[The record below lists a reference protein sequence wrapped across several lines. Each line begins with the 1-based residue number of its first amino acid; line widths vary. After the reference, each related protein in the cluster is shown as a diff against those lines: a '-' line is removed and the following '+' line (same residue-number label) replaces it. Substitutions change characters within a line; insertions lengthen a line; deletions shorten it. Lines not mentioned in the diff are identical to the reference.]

1 MLGVSKD
8 ASDAEI
14 KRAFRKKARQF
25 HPDRNPGDAG
35 AEAKFKQVQAA
46 HEKIGDAEARREYDQ
61 QQQMANMFGG
71 GRGGNPFGGMGG
83 GFEDVLGQ
91 MFSGRGGGRGS
102 NPFGGMGGR
111 QRQPSQRPSR
121 PKGSDIKVS
130 IDISV
135 AEAEQGGTFS
145 FTFKRLKPNSI
156 GTMEPK
162 TVTMKTKLEPG
173 VKHGTVKRMKGQGHD
188 HPEGDSGDVLLTIR
202 IDVNYAK
209 QLADQAEKTRDF
221 SPKIGPY
228 SIGYSSGTSGSRGM
242 HFVSEKEQAGWAGFM
257 LSRGLDG
264 SIFERYKIGLILR
277 ANSNT
282 YESVGSN
289 RIKFKF
295 YDLMQPLG
303 EIHSKILDDELD
315 ILMGPPS
322 VLSYFVDINS

>member
-46 HEKIGDAEARREYDQ
+46 HEKIGNAEARREHDQ

-71 GRGGNPFGGMGG
+71 GRGSNPFGGMGG

-91 MFSGRGGGRGS
+91 MFS
-102 NPFGGMGGR
+102 GGMGGR

-156 GTMEPK
+156 RTMEPK

-188 HPEGDSGDVLLTIR
+188 HPEGDAGDVLLTIR
-202 IDVNYAK
+202 IDAGEDYYWDGDSLIQEVQTAYSTLMLGGKVKVKLPSGKEGLLTVPANTQVGDRRRMTGAGI
-209 QLADQAEKTRDF
+209 QGGDLDLEFVLMETEELTNEQRDALEK
-221 SPKIGPY
+221 
-228 SIGYSSGTSGSRGM
+228 
-242 HFVSEKEQAGWAGFM
+242 
-257 LSRGLDG
+257 LSKTGL
-264 SIFERYKIGLILR
+264 
-277 ANSNT
+277 
-282 YESVGSN
+282 
-289 RIKFKF
+289 
-295 YDLMQPLG
+295 
-303 EIHSKILDDELD
+303 
-315 ILMGPPS
+315 
-322 VLSYFVDINS
+322 

>member
-8 ASDAEI
+8 ATDAEI

-46 HEKIGDAEARREYDQ
+46 HEKIGSTEARREYDQ

-91 MFSGRGGGRGS
+91 MFSGGMGGGRAGS
-102 NPFGGMGGR
+102 PFGGTSGR
-111 QRQPSQRPSR
+111 PRQPTQRASR

-202 IDVNYAK
+202 IDAGEGYYWDGDSLIQEVQTAYSTLMLGGKVKVKLPSGKEGLLTVPAK
-209 QLADQAEKTRDF
+209 TQVGDRRRMTGAGIQGGDLDLEFVLMETEVLTDEQRDALEKLAKT
-221 SPKIGPY
+221 
-228 SIGYSSGTSGSRGM
+228 
-242 HFVSEKEQAGWAGFM
+242 
-257 LSRGLDG
+257 GL
-264 SIFERYKIGLILR
+264 
-277 ANSNT
+277 
-282 YESVGSN
+282 
-289 RIKFKF
+289 
-295 YDLMQPLG
+295 
-303 EIHSKILDDELD
+303 
-315 ILMGPPS
+315 
-322 VLSYFVDINS
+322 

>member
-91 MFSGRGGGRGS
+91 MFSGRGGGRGG

-202 IDVNYAK
+202 IDAGEGYYWDGDSLIQEV
-209 QLADQAEKTRDF
+209 QTT
-221 SPKIGPY
+221 Y
-228 SIGYSSGTSGSRGM
+228 ST
-242 HFVSEKEQAGWAGFM
+242 
-257 LSRGLDG
+257 
-264 SIFERYKIGLILR
+264 LILGGK
-277 ANSNT
+277 
-282 YESVGSN
+282 V
-289 RIKFKF
+289 K
-295 YDLMQPLG
+295 
-303 EIHSKILDDELD
+303 
-315 ILMGPPS
+315 
-322 VLSYFVDINS
+322 VLSLIHI

>member
-8 ASDAEI
+8 ATDAEI

-46 HEKIGDAEARREYDQ
+46 HEKIGSTEARREYDQ

-91 MFSGRGGGRGS
+91 MFSGGMGGGRAGS
-102 NPFGGMGGR
+102 PFGGTSGR
-111 QRQPSQRPSR
+111 PRQPTQRASR

-188 HPEGDSGDVLLTIR
+188 HPEGDAGDVLLTIR
-202 IDVNYAK
+202 IDAGEGYYWDGDSLIQEVQTAYSTLMLGGKVKVKLPSGKEGLLTVPANTQVGDRRRMTGAGI
-209 QLADQAEKTRDF
+209 QGGDLDLEFVLMETEELTDEQRDALEK
-221 SPKIGPY
+221 
-228 SIGYSSGTSGSRGM
+228 
-242 HFVSEKEQAGWAGFM
+242 
-257 LSRGLDG
+257 LSKTGL
-264 SIFERYKIGLILR
+264 
-277 ANSNT
+277 
-282 YESVGSN
+282 
-289 RIKFKF
+289 
-295 YDLMQPLG
+295 
-303 EIHSKILDDELD
+303 
-315 ILMGPPS
+315 
-322 VLSYFVDINS
+322 

>member
-46 HEKIGDAEARREYDQ
+46 HEKIGSAEARREYDQ

-83 GFEDVLGQ
+83 
-91 MFSGRGGGRGS
+91 R
-102 NPFGGMGGR
+102 P
-111 QRQPSQRPSR
+111 RQPSQRPSR

-145 FTFKRLKPNSI
+145 FTFKRLKPNSL

-188 HPEGDSGDVLLTIR
+188 HPEGDAGDVLLTIR
-202 IDVNYAK
+202 IDAGEGYYWDGDSLIQEVQTSYSTLMLGGKVKVKLPSGKEGLLTVPANTQVGDRRRMTGAGIQGGDLDLEFVLMETEELTNEQRDALEKLAK
-209 QLADQAEKTRDF
+209 T
-221 SPKIGPY
+221 
-228 SIGYSSGTSGSRGM
+228 
-242 HFVSEKEQAGWAGFM
+242 
-257 LSRGLDG
+257 GL
-264 SIFERYKIGLILR
+264 
-277 ANSNT
+277 
-282 YESVGSN
+282 
-289 RIKFKF
+289 
-295 YDLMQPLG
+295 
-303 EIHSKILDDELD
+303 
-315 ILMGPPS
+315 
-322 VLSYFVDINS
+322 

>member
-1 MLGVSKD
+1 MAEQDPYRVLGVSKD
-8 ASDAEI
+8 SSDAEI

-46 HEKIGDAEARREYDQ
+46 HEKIGSAEARREYDQ

-91 MFSGRGGGRGS
+91 MFSG
-102 NPFGGMGGR
+102 GMGGR

-121 PKGSDIKVS
+121 PKGTDIKVS

-188 HPEGDSGDVLLTIR
+188 HPEGDAGDVLLTIR
-202 IDVNYAK
+202 IDAGEGYYWDGDSLIQEVQTAYSTLMLGGKVKVKLPSGKEGLLTVPANTQVGDRRRMNGAGI
-209 QLADQAEKTRDF
+209 QGGDLDLEFVLMETEELTEEQRIALEK
-221 SPKIGPY
+221 
-228 SIGYSSGTSGSRGM
+228 
-242 HFVSEKEQAGWAGFM
+242 
-257 LSRGLDG
+257 LSKTGL
-264 SIFERYKIGLILR
+264 
-277 ANSNT
+277 
-282 YESVGSN
+282 
-289 RIKFKF
+289 
-295 YDLMQPLG
+295 
-303 EIHSKILDDELD
+303 
-315 ILMGPPS
+315 
-322 VLSYFVDINS
+322 

>member
-1 MLGVSKD
+1 MAEQDPYRVLGVSKD

-46 HEKIGDAEARREYDQ
+46 HEKIGNAEARREHDQ

-71 GRGGNPFGGMGG
+71 GRGSNPFGGMGG

-91 MFSGRGGGRGS
+91 MFS
-102 NPFGGMGGR
+102 GGMGGR

-188 HPEGDSGDVLLTIR
+188 HPEGDAGDVLLTIR
-202 IDVNYAK
+202 IDAGEDYYWDGDSLIQEVQTAYSTLMLGGKVKVKLPSGKEGLLTVPANTQVGDRRRMTGAGI
-209 QLADQAEKTRDF
+209 QGGDLDLEFVLMETEELTNEQRDALEK
-221 SPKIGPY
+221 
-228 SIGYSSGTSGSRGM
+228 
-242 HFVSEKEQAGWAGFM
+242 
-257 LSRGLDG
+257 LSKTGL
-264 SIFERYKIGLILR
+264 
-277 ANSNT
+277 
-282 YESVGSN
+282 
-289 RIKFKF
+289 
-295 YDLMQPLG
+295 
-303 EIHSKILDDELD
+303 
-315 ILMGPPS
+315 
-322 VLSYFVDINS
+322 

>member
-1 MLGVSKD
+1 MAEQDPYRVLGVSKD

-46 HEKIGDAEARREYDQ
+46 HEKIGNAEARREHDQ

-71 GRGGNPFGGMGG
+71 GRGSNPFGGMGG

-91 MFSGRGGGRGS
+91 MFS
-102 NPFGGMGGR
+102 GGMGGR

-156 GTMEPK
+156 RTMEPK

-188 HPEGDSGDVLLTIR
+188 HPEGDAGDVLLTIR
-202 IDVNYAK
+202 IDAGEGYYWDGDSLIQEVQTAYSTLMLGGKVKVKLPSGKEGLLTVPANTQVGDRRRMTGAGI
-209 QLADQAEKTRDF
+209 QGGDLDLEFVLMETEELTNEQRDALEK
-221 SPKIGPY
+221 
-228 SIGYSSGTSGSRGM
+228 
-242 HFVSEKEQAGWAGFM
+242 
-257 LSRGLDG
+257 LSKTGL
-264 SIFERYKIGLILR
+264 
-277 ANSNT
+277 
-282 YESVGSN
+282 
-289 RIKFKF
+289 
-295 YDLMQPLG
+295 
-303 EIHSKILDDELD
+303 
-315 ILMGPPS
+315 
-322 VLSYFVDINS
+322 

>member
-1 MLGVSKD
+1 MAEQDPYRVLGVSKD

-46 HEKIGDAEARREYDQ
+46 HEKIGNAEARREHDQ

-71 GRGGNPFGGMGG
+71 GRGSNPFGGMGG

-91 MFSGRGGGRGS
+91 MFS
-102 NPFGGMGGR
+102 GGMGGR

-156 GTMEPK
+156 RTMEPK

-188 HPEGDSGDVLLTIR
+188 HPEGDAGDVLLTIR
-202 IDVNYAK
+202 IDAGEDYYWDGDSLIQEVQTAYSTLMLGGKVKVKLPSGKEGLLTVPANTQVGDRRRMTGAGI
-209 QLADQAEKTRDF
+209 QGGDLDLEFVLMETEELTNEQRDALEK
-221 SPKIGPY
+221 
-228 SIGYSSGTSGSRGM
+228 
-242 HFVSEKEQAGWAGFM
+242 
-257 LSRGLDG
+257 LSKTGL
-264 SIFERYKIGLILR
+264 
-277 ANSNT
+277 
-282 YESVGSN
+282 
-289 RIKFKF
+289 
-295 YDLMQPLG
+295 
-303 EIHSKILDDELD
+303 
-315 ILMGPPS
+315 
-322 VLSYFVDINS
+322 